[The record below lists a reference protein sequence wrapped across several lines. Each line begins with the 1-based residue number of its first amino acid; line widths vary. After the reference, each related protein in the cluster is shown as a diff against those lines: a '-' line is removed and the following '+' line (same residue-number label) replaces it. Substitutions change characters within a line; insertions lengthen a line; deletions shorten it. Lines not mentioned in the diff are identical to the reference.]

1 MLQYLEMS
9 RFMKIIFPYYSEIQH
24 LNSENSAPSPVSF
37 SGKNLDPQIEDC
49 SSQPTISIPSSNEPL
64 NEQSPPHLRRSTRTK
79 QAPTYLQ
86 DYHRDHAS
94 STPNTLAVVRY
105 PLSSVLSYSHLS
117 PTHRNFV
124 MSISSTAEPSSYA
137 EASRHDCWIKAMKVE
152 LQALQSNNTWRL
164 TRLPPHKTAI
174 GCRWIY
180 KIKYRA
186 DGSIERHKARL
197 VAKGYTQMEGLD
209 YLDTFS
215 PVAKLTTVHLLLA
228 LAALNQWHLR

>member
-1 MLQYLEMS
+1 MS
-9 RFMKIIFPYYSEIQH
+9 RNVTFYENHFPYYSETQH

-164 TRLPPHKTAI
+164 TPLPPHKTAI
-174 GCRWIY
+174 GCRY
-180 KIKYRA
+180 
-186 DGSIERHKARL
+186 
-197 VAKGYTQMEGLD
+197 
-209 YLDTFS
+209 
-215 PVAKLTTVHLLLA
+215 
-228 LAALNQWHLR
+228 